1 MKKILFLC
9 LIALGLMFSSCTKQ
23 RDSYYVKYEVVVSN
37 PPYNAPPSAN
47 IELLTSD
54 TIVSKSITGS
64 FMEVYGPYK
73 YHDRTYLKIS
83 CNNGHYS
90 WNTVSAYGK
99 IYVSKNEEPVVLKQ
113 EISTALSGSSDHDTC
128 EISYIIDF

>member
-1 MKKILFLC
+1 
-9 LIALGLMFSSCTKQ
+9 MFSSCTKQ

-37 PPYNAPPSAN
+37 PPYNAPSAN

-99 IYVSKNEEPVVLKQ
+99 IYVSKNEEPFVLKQ
-113 EISTALSGSSDHDTC
+113 EISTALGGSSDHDTC